1 MDGDFSNLL
10 KPDGTGPCPGCGM
23 EVPFYLAWGKRL
35 AECEPCQ
42 AAEKERKRILR
53 RKEDALS
60 AWLDTTPIGFQK
72 KIEPYLIATELR
84 PALDLDGATGVGF
97 AGASGSGKTRIAYV
111 LLRRAA
117 ARGLMPFSVSA
128 SEYRQAS
135 ANRHHSDPFTRGAA
149 VGILR
154 NAHQCQALLLDD
166 IGKGASTPTG
176 DEALYDLLNDRR
188 DSGRLTFWTANGS
201 SGWLKKRFGP
211 DHGPAIIKR
220 MLDLV
225 TIPGGK
231 RQVFVCNGEDKKDDP
246 A

>member
-10 KPDGTGPCPGCGM
+10 KPDGTGPCPGCGI
-23 EVPFYLAWGKRL
+23 EVQFYLAWGKRL

-60 AWLDTTPIGFQK
+60 AWLDVTPMSFQK
-72 KIEPYLIATELR
+72 KIELYLIAPELR
-84 PALDLDGATGVGF
+84 SALDLDGATGVGF

-117 ARGLMPFSVSA
+117 ARGLMPFSTTA
-128 SEYRQAS
+128 AEYRQAA

-154 NAHQCQALLLDD
+154 NAHGCGALLLDD

-176 DEALYDLLNDRR
+176 DEALYDLLNERR
-188 DSGRLTFWTANGS
+188 DGGRLTFWTANGS
-201 SGWLKKRFGP
+201 SEWLKKRFGV

-231 RQVFVCNGEDKKDDP
+231 RQVFVCTKEKEKEDP

>member
-1 MDGDFSNLL
+1 
-10 KPDGTGPCPGCGM
+10 M
-23 EVPFYLAWGKRL
+23 EVPFYVAWGKRL

-60 AWLDTTPIGFQK
+60 AWLDVTPMSFQK
-72 KIEPYLIATELR
+72 KIELYLIAPELR

-117 ARGLMPFSVSA
+117 ARGLMPFSTTA
-128 SEYRQAS
+128 AEYRQAA
-135 ANRHHSDPFTRGAA
+135 ANRHHSDSFTRGAA

-154 NAHQCQALLLDD
+154 NAHGCGALLLDD

-176 DEALYDLLNDRR
+176 DEALYDLLNERR
-188 DSGRLTFWTANGS
+188 DSNRLTFWTANGS
-201 SGWLKKRFGP
+201 SEWLKKRFGV

-231 RQVFVCNGEDKKDDP
+231 RQVFVCTKEKEKEDP